1 MKDIQKIAIEV
12 QKIED
17 SADKITLFEQTGEQ
31 KYPTKYSFFKK
42 TQAGTESKAYTQ
54 FQELGVEAGKVYQI
68 AVKETK
74 GVNKV
79 SGKEVTY
86 RNIAFFYTGDT
97 SNIPEPF
104 KTSPAGNSGLT
115 ELSNRLDNAS
125 KAFMIMSKKI
135 ETLEKEVEGLKGALI
150 TEENEKAFEFH
161 KEVTAKIK
169 DQVFGEDNIPIIK

>member
-1 MKDIQKIAIEV
+1 MDVIKKAIEV

-17 SADKITLFEQTGEQ
+17 SADKITLFEQTGDQ

-54 FQELGVEAGKVYQI
+54 FQELEVQAGKVYQI

-79 SGKEVTY
+79 SGKEITY

-97 SNIPEPF
+97 SNTTIDP
-104 KTSPAGNSGLT
+104 KTLPRSDSKVE
-115 ELSNRLDNAS
+115 ELSRRLDLASEAFKEMKNTINA
-125 KAFMIMSKKI
+125 
-135 ETLEKEVEGLKGALI
+135 LEVRVSVLEAE
-150 TEENEKAFEFH
+150 
-161 KEVTAKIK
+161 IK
-169 DQVFGEDNIPIIK
+169 TTI